1 MLRSVPGV
9 GRLRLA
15 SAETRSL
22 KLYHLHTHEKA
33 EIVFK
38 RNGRYDPDGLSKINL
53 ILRDWRR
60 NEPTKMDPRL
70 FDLVW
75 QAYRA
80 CRLPTDY
87 IQVVCGYRSPSTN
100 SMLRS
105 RSKGVAEKSQ
115 HMLGKAMDFYIPDV
129 PLKKLRDIGLKMQGG
144 GVGYYPTSGSPFVH
158 MDVGNVRHWPR
169 ISRQELVAVFPRRQ
183 RRCMCRATASPCLAS
198 SRRWPPINRVRRA
211 AIWRLRA
218 WATTAP
224 AAAPAACWQRFFGG
238 GGADEDEDDASTA
251 VASAQPPVPAKPVA
265 KQPEMRA
272 VPPALAGPAEQPGKP
287 DIRIVPPELARPAE
301 MPQDQLSQPEP
312 GSLIAALPRNG
323 VPVPNAAPRPPAGIG
338 QAGPETVPFQVASG
352 IDVPAADG
360 PKVNVPLPT
369 RRPNYTPPPELV
381 ADADNSGDD
390 DSVSALLAMAG
401 DNGHGAAPMP
411 SGRPDD
417 DDPSFIVAAL
427 PSPHAK
433 LQALSN
439 ANPVAVAPADAA
451 SAAYAPAD
459 DDDDPFGIPPSDAI
473 GLKGAGPA
481 AKGARVLTASASPRA
496 ALEARLPGTD
506 PAKALAS
513 GVRTTAKGARPHSSD
528 SKPGP
533 KSVVLAAQ
541 PQAAR
546 WAWSSDTELAQATVH
561 STSPPAYAYNLVRT
575 APREVYTAGFKAETK
590 VADANRFT
598 GKAVEFLSLARF
610 DQISGGAP
618 CLLPA
623 RCVRLPLHL
632 LASAAAAR
640 AGASI
645 SSHRPALTSG
655 SGATQEPP
663 TQITLASADS
673 PRRWRQ

>member
-1 MLRSVPGV
+1 MLALGFLGSAGS
-9 GRLRLA
+9 LA
-15 SAETRSL
+15 RADTRSL
-22 KLYHLHTHEKA
+22 KLYFVHTGEKA

-38 RNGRYDPDGLSKINL
+38 RNGRYDAAGLQQLNRF
-53 ILRDWRR
+53 LRDWRR

-70 FDLVW
+70 FDLIW
-75 QAYRA
+75 QAYR
-80 CRLPTDY
+80 TSGSDDY
-87 IQVVCGYRSPSTN
+87 IHVICGYRSPSTN

-115 HMLGKAMDFYIPDV
+115 HMLGRAMDFYIPDV
-129 PLKKLRDIGLKMQGG
+129 KLRTLRDIGLRLQGG

-169 ISRQELVAVFPRRQ
+169 MSRQELVAVFPRGNTLHVPSDGKPLPGFEQALAAYKSRQ
-183 RRCMCRATASPCLAS
+183 ASGNLAIASLGNNSTRRGARGLLA
-198 SRRWPPINRVRRA
+198 A
-211 AIWRLRA
+211 
-218 WATTAP
+218 
-224 AAAPAACWQRFFGG
+224 FFGG

-352 IDVPAADG
+352 IDVPATDG

-401 DNGHGAAPMP
+401 DNGHGAVPMP

-528 SKPGP
+528 GKPGP

-610 DQISGGAP
+610 DQN
-618 CLLPA
+618 
-623 RCVRLPLHL
+623 
-632 LASAAAAR
+632 
-640 AGASI
+640 
-645 SSHRPALTSG
+645 
-655 SGATQEPP
+655 
-663 TQITLASADS
+663 
-673 PRRWRQ
+673 

>member
-1 MLRSVPGV
+1 M
-9 GRLRLA
+9 
-15 SAETRSL
+15 
-22 KLYHLHTHEKA
+22 
-33 EIVFK
+33 
-38 RNGRYDPDGLSKINL
+38 
-53 ILRDWRR
+53 
-60 NEPTKMDPRL
+60 
-70 FDLVW
+70 
-75 QAYRA
+75 
-80 CRLPTDY
+80 
-87 IQVVCGYRSPSTN
+87 
-100 SMLRS
+100 
-105 RSKGVAEKSQ
+105 
-115 HMLGKAMDFYIPDV
+115 
-129 PLKKLRDIGLKMQGG
+129 
-144 GVGYYPTSGSPFVH
+144 
-158 MDVGNVRHWPR
+158 
-169 ISRQELVAVFPRRQ
+169 
-183 RRCMCRATASPCLAS
+183 
-198 SRRWPPINRVRRA
+198 
-211 AIWRLRA
+211 
-218 WATTAP
+218 
-224 AAAPAACWQRFFGG
+224 
-238 GGADEDEDDASTA
+238 
-251 VASAQPPVPAKPVA
+251 
-265 KQPEMRA
+265 
-272 VPPALAGPAEQPGKP
+272 
-287 DIRIVPPELARPAE
+287 PPELARPAE

-401 DNGHGAAPMP
+401 DNGHGAVPMP

-506 PAKALAS
+506 PATALAS

-610 DQISGGAP
+610 DQN
-618 CLLPA
+618 
-623 RCVRLPLHL
+623 
-632 LASAAAAR
+632 
-640 AGASI
+640 
-645 SSHRPALTSG
+645 
-655 SGATQEPP
+655 
-663 TQITLASADS
+663 
-673 PRRWRQ
+673 